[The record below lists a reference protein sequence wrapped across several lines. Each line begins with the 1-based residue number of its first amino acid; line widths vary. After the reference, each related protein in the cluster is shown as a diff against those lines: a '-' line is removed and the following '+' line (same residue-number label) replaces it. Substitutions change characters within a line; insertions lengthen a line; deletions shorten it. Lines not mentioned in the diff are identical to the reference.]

1 MSGAPYSQS
10 DRASAQLKQYFPLDA
25 INTAVMAR
33 DRVPVVIRLP
43 SRIPHIPRWNSA
55 TKQTLS
61 VQFSRSP
68 ASEMATDKPDHLRV
82 RKWVSPSC
90 PTMLNHRVGNTSPNR
105 SAPPTWPA
113 PSTTLASVPRTNHMG
128 TTIAVAVTAII
139 GWWLGK
145 NTVVQPPEEIEDYL
159 FWQAKDLT
167 DFKLTGA
174 NSKIL
179 ALNDLKGKW
188 SFIFFGYTH
197 CPDVCPLT
205 MGVLGQA
212 FRLLEK
218 DPAAS
223 QEIQGIFISVDPKR
237 DTPEL
242 LKEYVAYFNNKF
254 TGVTGD
260 TAQLDALARQMSALY
275 TIHPKEPEKPGDTY
289 LVSHNSTIFL
299 VDPQGRLYGRFPPP
313 QAPQEI
319 AEVFIKIR
327 TFYNERIKK
336 QWVLF

>member
-1 MSGAPYSQS
+1 MKNQSGVLAKRS
-10 DRASAQLKQYFPLDA
+10 LLLLL
-25 INTAVMAR
+25 AV
-33 DRVPVVIRLP
+33 
-43 SRIPHIPRWNSA
+43 
-55 TKQTLS
+55 
-61 VQFSRSP
+61 
-68 ASEMATDKPDHLRV
+68 
-82 RKWVSPSC
+82 
-90 PTMLNHRVGNTSPNR
+90 
-105 SAPPTWPA
+105 
-113 PSTTLASVPRTNHMG
+113 
-128 TTIAVAVTAII
+128 AVAVTAII

-260 TAQLDALARQMSALY
+260 NAQLDALARQMSALY
-275 TIHPKEPEKPGDTY
+275 TVHPKEPEKTGDSY

-299 VDPQGRLYGRFPPP
+299 VDPRGRLYGRFPPP
-313 QAPQEI
+313 QTPQEI
-319 AEVFIKIR
+319 AEAFIKIR
-327 TFYNERIKK
+327 TFYNERLIKR
-336 QWVLF
+336 WVFF